1 MILFQEW
8 LDSIDNYP
16 KAFKFLMESITDL
29 VDFRA
34 ADLFP
39 DEAINWG
46 CEANSQNLV
55 KEENTGKYYYNRT
68 VTGGINKTYCDFASR
83 DELEIKLKQRRTS
96 LKAAIEAYMEE
107 V

>member
-1 MILFQEW
+1 MG
-8 LDSIDNYP
+8 
-16 KAFKFLMESITDL
+16 SITDL

-39 DEAINWG
+39 DDAINWG
-46 CEANSQNLV
+46 CEKNSQNLV
-55 KEENTGKYYYNRT
+55 KEESTGKYYYNRT
-68 VTGGINKTYCDFASR
+68 VTGGVNKTYCDFASR

>member
-1 MILFQEW
+1 MG
-8 LDSIDNYP
+8 
-16 KAFKFLMESITDL
+16 SITDL

-39 DEAINWG
+39 DQAINWG
-46 CEANSQNLV
+46 CEANSKKIV
-55 KEENTGKYYYNRT
+55 KEESTGKYYYNRT
-68 VTGGINKTYCDFASR
+68 VDNGIEKTYCEYASR
-83 DELEIKLKQRRTS
+83 DELEIKLRQRRSS

>member
-1 MILFQEW
+1 MG
-8 LDSIDNYP
+8 
-16 KAFKFLMESITDL
+16 SITDL

-39 DEAINWG
+39 AEPVNWG

-55 KEENTGKYYYNRT
+55 KEESTGKYYYNRT
-68 VTGGINKTYCDFASR
+68 VNGRTNKTYCEFGSR
-83 DELEIKLKQRRTS
+83 DELEIGLKQRRSS